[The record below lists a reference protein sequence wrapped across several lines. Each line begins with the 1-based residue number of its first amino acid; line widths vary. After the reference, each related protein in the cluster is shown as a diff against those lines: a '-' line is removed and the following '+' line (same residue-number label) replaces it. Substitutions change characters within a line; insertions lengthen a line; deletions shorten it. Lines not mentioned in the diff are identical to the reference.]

1 MVRGVAGFAG
11 FFLLF
16 ILGMKVI
23 GWLLGGFLGI
33 VFKILWFAFLGWMIY
48 TIIKIL
54 SPSTAE
60 RIRDAIRG
68 RPGETS

>member
-1 MVRGVAGFAG
+1 MVRGIAGFAG

-16 ILGMKVI
+16 VLGMKLI
-23 GWLLGGFLGI
+23 GFLFFGVLAI
-33 VFKILWFAFLGWMIY
+33 VFKILWLAFLGWVVY

-60 RIRDAIRG
+60 RIRDTIRG
-68 RPGETS
+68 RPREA

>member
-1 MVRGVAGFAG
+1 MVRGIAGFAG

-16 ILGMKVI
+16 VLGMKLI
-23 GWLLGGFLGI
+23 GFLFFGVLAI
-33 VFKILWFAFLGWMIY
+33 VFKVLWLAFLGWVVY

-60 RIRDAIRG
+60 RIRDTIRG
-68 RPGETS
+68 RPREA